1 VSSVEEHDWSALAR
15 ELIDGGR
22 FMALGTADADG
33 RPWVSPVW
41 YAPEDYRAFFWVSKP
56 EAQHSGNIAAR
67 PEVAIVIFDSRAPG
81 TATSVYMAATAE
93 EVTGAEVERGL
104 GVFNARSV
112 EQGLR
117 EWTLDDV
124 RPPARHRLFRATV
137 AEHWVLGPGDERMPA
152 DP

>member
-1 VSSVEEHDWSALAR
+1 MSGVEEHDWSALAR

-22 FMALGTADADG
+22 FMALGTADAEG

-41 YAPEDYRAFFWVSKP
+41 YAPAEYRELFWVSKP
-56 EAQHSGNIAAR
+56 GARHSGNIAAR
-67 PEVAIVIFDSRAPG
+67 PEVAIVIFDSRVPG
-81 TATSVYMAATAE
+81 TATSVYMAAAAE
-93 EVTGAEVERGL
+93 EVTGADVERGM

-112 EQGLR
+112 AQGLP

-152 DP
+152 QP